1 MALTWFKNG
10 NEYRS
15 LDGRWTIWGDDRRG
29 FTLDHTLDDGER
41 ISWSVPGAFDSVEE
55 AKKQAERASR
65 KSLPA
70 TETKAKTA
78 RARAR
83 TRLAWI
89 GNPRNG
95 RPIEEY
101 TYGVEALLSFS
112 PNEADLRRFDFAMAV
127 AKDDVPDEMLRKKGK
142 RHHPSHVASSAKA
155 VSDRQRQWG
164 LEYWLCPNDYITALS
179 ICVPRASYSL
189 RGGNDHPLVAVPTSV

>member
-70 TETKAKTA
+70 TETKAMEL
-78 RARAR
+78 RAKYKA
-83 TRLAWI
+83 A
-89 GNPRNG
+89 
-95 RPIEEY
+95 
-101 TYGVEALLSFS
+101 
-112 PNEADLRRFDFAMAV
+112 
-127 AKDDVPDEMLRKKGK
+127 RKKPYDVVCKKCRIHQSASEKGQRCQFCGGELLLVK
-142 RHHPSHVASSAKA
+142 RGEK
-155 VSDRQRQWG
+155 
-164 LEYWLCPNDYITALS
+164 
-179 ICVPRASYSL
+179 
-189 RGGNDHPLVAVPTSV
+189 